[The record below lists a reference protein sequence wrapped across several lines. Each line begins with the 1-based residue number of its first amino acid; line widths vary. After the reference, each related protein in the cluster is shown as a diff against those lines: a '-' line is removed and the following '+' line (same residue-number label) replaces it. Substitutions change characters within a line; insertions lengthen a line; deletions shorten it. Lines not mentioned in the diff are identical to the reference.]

1 MSAVLDAS
9 AVVALLFD
17 EPGAETVADVVADGA
32 TISAVSL
39 AEVATV
45 LIRNGRDLSAT
56 LGPVRAVV
64 AVEPF
69 TDVDALAVAAL
80 YPTVSAKGLSLG
92 DRTCLALA
100 QRLGAPAVTA
110 EHTWTEL
117 PLDVAV
123 HLIRAK

>member
-9 AVVALLFD
+9 AVLALLFD
-17 EPGAETVADVVADGA
+17 EPGAEAVAAVVADGA
-32 TISAVSL
+32 TISAINL

-45 LIRNGRDLSAT
+45 LIRNRRDLDAT

-69 TDVDALAVAAL
+69 TDEDALAVAAL
-80 YPTVSAKGLSLG
+80 YPAVSAKGLSLG

-100 QRLGAPAVTA
+100 QRLDAPAVTA
-110 EHTWTEL
+110 EQAWTEL
-117 PLDVAV
+117 PLDIAV

>member
-1 MSAVLDAS
+1 
-9 AVVALLFD
+9 
-17 EPGAETVADVVADGA
+17 
-32 TISAVSL
+32 
-39 AEVATV
+39 
-45 LIRNGRDLSAT
+45 
-56 LGPVRAVV
+56 VV

-69 TDVDALAVAAL
+69 IDADALAVAA
-80 YPTVSAKGLSLG
+80 VSAKGLSLG

-110 EHTWTEL
+110 EHTWSEL